1 MYSVSI
7 NGDELIHSPF
17 VDSLK
22 LIDPKVVKAINEI
35 DSFEFAIYP
44 NHPAYD
50 KLYYL
55 ITQIEI
61 WNEQTGNVVFRGRI
75 LEPRDQMDGNG
86 EVFKEFVCEGELA
99 YLHDTKQRWKKF
111 PNVTIESYVKSMI
124 AEHNSQVESY
134 KKFEV
139 GVVDVSSIRN
149 DFYTDE
155 ELSTYET
162 IENLIE
168 EYGGEI
174 QVRYE
179 NGIRY
184 IDYLKQIGKKGTQK
198 IELSVNLKSF
208 IREIDPSEIVTV
220 LKPLGQ
226 EFEYEDGN
234 ENATSP
240 RLTIESVN
248 NGSVYLRDEAKIS
261 QFGIKVDTQTWDD
274 VVIPAELKT
283 KGTEF
288 LSNQKIALVKYQVD
302 AVDLAPIGLA
312 VESFE
317 CGWTYDVYNPIMG
330 IDEELRVVGQSI
342 DINNPAESTL
352 SIGDK
357 ILTQEQYNAMLNK
370 QIKSANNLKKQVDSQ
385 SRSIGLLR
393 TNIETTQ
400 QNLSDLQT
408 AVETGSGTVQNQIA
422 AVLEEMQ
429 NIVAEMQNIAA
440 SVPSSQVMQEIQ
452 TAINDLNT
460 FKQSSETFINNQTNT
475 NTDFEQRISAL
486 EEPQEGGNE

>member
-61 WNEQTGNVVFRGRI
+61 WNEQTGNIVFRGRI
-75 LEPRDQMDGNG
+75 LEPRDQMDDNG
-86 EVFKEFVCEGELA
+86 EVFKEFVCEGEIA

-111 PNVTIESYVKSMI
+111 SDVTIESYLKSI
-124 AEHNSQVESY
+124 ICEHNSQVEAY

-139 GVVDVSSIRN
+139 GIVNVSTIKN

-174 QVRYE
+174 QIRYD
-179 NGIRY
+179 NGVRY
-184 IDYLKQIGKKGTQK
+184 IDYLKQIGKKGSQK
-198 IELSVNLKSF
+198 IELSVNLKS
-208 IREIDPSEIVTV
+208 ITREIDPSEIITV

-226 EFEYEDGN
+226 EFEYGDGN
-234 ENATSP
+234 KNSTSP
-240 RLTIESVN
+240 RLTIETVN
-248 NGSVYLRDEAKIS
+248 NGNVYLRDEAKIA
-261 QFGIKVDTQTWDD
+261 QFGIQVNSQTWDD

-452 TAINDLNT
+452 TAINSLND
-460 FKQSSETFINNQTNT
+460 FMDVQILLNLNQADTNA
-475 NTDFEQRISAL
+475 DFESRIVAL
-486 EEPQEGGNE
+486 EPDGDG